1 MRVNNNCLRDTLRYI
16 EGLGFDEK
24 ISIEDMQDELDK
36 YSLGEVMNCCYMLR
50 QDKYIRIFDEHKLES
65 YELFRN
71 NEIIGLTIKGIE
83 LLDPIRNDI
92 KWQQINEKYNIN
104 NDLSIFTLSSLAH
117 KELKNS

>member
-104 NDLSIFTLSSLAH
+104 NDLSIFTLNSLAH